1 MARVCDGFHQSITAV
16 IFKETDVLHSKKTSI
31 NLADAVNS
39 APQESGSN
47 LTFAELSRAYC
58 LAICDGS
65 DLRLRKWV
73 SAYGETQAWAFSS
86 EQIEMASQAMID
98 HGYCPSTVNRDI
110 GTIGSV
116 YKWAKSK
123 HLSPRGF
130 RSPSIGVRRF
140 EEKIRR
146 VHVEREQIEQ
156 LRDRAI
162 AVPDAR
168 FACFVSLLIDTGA
181 RKSEHLERIWS
192 DVDLEKQEILA
203 PTTKN
208 GSPRVLFFSEKTAQ
222 LLKRAYPRR
231 SPSALLFEGRV
242 PGQPINFRRI
252 WGVITKE
259 VGLSDLHMH
268 DVRHA
273 AAASLLRAGVTLGV
287 AAQVLGHDP
296 ALLARR
302 YGHLETASLKRA
314 QEQAWNF

>member
-47 LTFAELSRAYC
+47 LTFSELSRAYC

-123 HLSPRGF
+123 HLSPRDVKLWTSHATVDKLKPQF
-130 RSPSIGVRRF
+130 EARSNASGLTPP
-140 EEKIRR
+140 KWLWRR
-146 VHVEREQIEQ
+146 VR
-156 LRDRAI
+156 L
-162 AVPDAR
+162 
-168 FACFVSLLIDTGA
+168 
-181 RKSEHLERIWS
+181 
-192 DVDLEKQEILA
+192 
-203 PTTKN
+203 
-208 GSPRVLFFSEKTAQ
+208 
-222 LLKRAYPRR
+222 
-231 SPSALLFEGRV
+231 
-242 PGQPINFRRI
+242 
-252 WGVITKE
+252 
-259 VGLSDLHMH
+259 
-268 DVRHA
+268 
-273 AAASLLRAGVTLGV
+273 
-287 AAQVLGHDP
+287 
-296 ALLARR
+296 
-302 YGHLETASLKRA
+302 
-314 QEQAWNF
+314 